1 VRRHLT
7 ERFCDETRRPSRRR
21 SIVKR
26 ASLALGL
33 ALAVCGAAGAQTT
46 ATPGSLLVPKAGAP
60 ALDPTASQAT
70 WSSAA
75 SVTLPWDASDQ
86 RPASEPTTA
95 YVETDGKFIYV
106 RFDVKQREALLA
118 QQHTNN
124 VGDGTDDEVWIDLW
138 PTGNNGFFY
147 QFAATSNGTHFQ
159 YSSENSIYEPNWDSY
174 GAVYN
179 GGFTIT
185 MKIPIEVMRGVGSG
199 SWKAQLVRVI
209 RSTGEHQVWAY
220 DKTETSQGVDDVRF
234 AGLMSGVIAA
244 SSRAQPRV
252 GLYSLGELGSPYSR
266 LSTSRIGADISI
278 PITST
283 ASFYST
289 LHPDFSNVE
298 VDQQTI
304 APTAFQR
311 FFTEVRPFFTQGSGY
326 YNNFDCDACP
336 GISELY
342 TPGIPT
348 PREGYAFEG
357 KQGPFSL
364 AAFDALGVG
373 RSDAAQV
380 FAAHTRNNFWR
391 LNVQRVAADCNLSLT
406 SGCQNGQPAVHDDN
420 VLSQIQFDDGKHV
433 DAYLDYGTDSGSNVR
448 VGNQA
453 QRYDVGTFL
462 FTNTF
467 GVAFSARKV
476 GLYYN
481 PADGLVQHPD
491 IAGYAAYVAKI
502 WLFSNKSAL
511 NSVGISGYA
520 DRYHDH
526 TGALDQTDNN
536 ILIDVLTKNRI
547 DAQVSLGSGY
557 LLQNFGCSGVTCVFA
572 PISQNGVGLT
582 WHSGTVNAPG
592 NFPNHG
598 NSSTPTTIT
607 YNTGRFGPGRLDSW
621 TRSSTM
627 RVGNRASLL
636 LEVDDTRQYLD
647 SGGANIQW
655 LERLGLNYASGPNSS
670 LSIGIRR
677 IIGTPPLVF
686 AAAPVSCTTVYTAP
700 PPGAI
705 TAPCTGAWNLSFAY
719 HRQSLHDELYFAY
732 GDASLLSTTP
742 SFILKLIHYFGAAK
756 GT

>member
-1 VRRHLT
+1 M
-7 ERFCDETRRPSRRR
+7 
-21 SIVKR
+21 
-26 ASLALGL
+26 
-33 ALAVCGAAGAQTT
+33 LAVCGAAEAQTSD
-46 ATPGSLLVPKAGAP
+46 PSSSLLVPKADVP
-60 ALDPTASQAT
+60 TLDPTAGVAT
-70 WSSAA
+70 WSSAT

-95 YVETDGKFIYV
+95 YILTDGKFIYV

-159 YSSENSIYEPNWDSY
+159 YSSENSIYQPNWDSY
-174 GAVYN
+174 GAVYL
-179 GGFTIT
+179 GGFAVT

-199 SWKAQLVRVI
+199 SWKAQLVRVV

-234 AGLMSGVIAA
+234 AGSINGVIAA
-244 SSRAQPRV
+244 SSRAKPRFGV
-252 GLYSLGELGSPYSR
+252 YTLGELGSSKSD

-278 PITST
+278 PITPT

-304 APTAFQR
+304 APTAYQR
-311 FFTEVRPFFTQGSGY
+311 FFDEVRPFFTQGSGY
-326 YNNFDCDACP
+326 YQNFDCDVCT
-336 GISELY
+336 GINELY
-342 TPGIPT
+342 TPAIPT

-364 AAFDALGVG
+364 ASFDALGVG
-373 RSDAAQV
+373 RSDSAQAFGV
-380 FAAHTRNNFWR
+380 HTADNLWR
-391 LNVQRVAADCNLSLT
+391 LTVQRVAADCRLPET
-406 SGCQNGQPAVHDDN
+406 SGCQNGQSFVHDEN
-420 VLSQIQFDDGKHV
+420 VLSQIEFNDGKHV
-433 DAYLDYGTDSGSNVR
+433 DAYVDYGNDAGSNVL

-453 QRYDVGTFL
+453 QRYDAGTYL
-462 FTNTF
+462 FTNTAGF
-467 GVAFSARKV
+467 GFSTRKV

-491 IAGYAAYVAKI
+491 IAGYGTFAGKI
-502 WLFSNKSAL
+502 WLFDAKSLL
-511 NSVGISGYA
+511 NSVGVSGFA
-520 DRYHDH
+520 DRYHDR
-526 TGALDQTDNN
+526 TGALNQTDNN
-536 ILIDVLTKNRI
+536 VLFDLLTKNRI
-547 DAQVSLGSGY
+547 DAQVFFGSSY
-557 LLQNFGCSGVTCVFA
+557 LLQNFGCSGATCVFT
-572 PISQNGVGLT
+572 PISQNGASLT
-582 WHSGTVNAPG
+582 WHSGTVNSPG

-598 NSSTPTTIT
+598 SSSTPTSIIYTV
-607 YNTGRFGPGRLDSW
+607 GRFGPGKLDSW

-627 RVGNRASLL
+627 GVGNRGSLS
-636 LEVDDTRQYLD
+636 LEFDDTRQYLD
-647 SGGANIQW
+647 NGGTNIQW
-655 LERLGLNYASGPNSS
+655 LERLGYTYATGPNSS
-670 LSIGIRR
+670 LSIGVRR

-686 AAAPVSCTTVYTAP
+686 AAAPVGCTTVYTAP
-700 PPGAI
+700 PPGA
-705 TAPCTGAWNLSFAY
+705 TTFPCTGAWNLSFAY

-732 GDASLLSTTP
+732 GDASQLSTTS